1 MLSPAIMHWSG
12 KLPKRIVFVFCVSNQ
27 KIISSITLII
37 LSGMQ
42 RLNFDSFKGTEK
54 RKDYNTDK

>member
-1 MLSPAIMHWSG
+1 MLSPATMYWSG
-12 KLPKRIVFVFCVSNQ
+12 KFPQRIVFVFCVSNQ

-42 RLNFDSFKGTEK
+42 RLSFDSFKGTEK
-54 RKDYNTDK
+54 GKDYNIDK